1 MKPHSGCLLWQRI
14 SSHLYPFKSISVL
27 ALLQSK
33 LKLQA
38 TRTLAKPLS
47 LSSFTAG
54 TPGTRDT
61 LACQP
66 DLCVSRLRFSLEK

>member
-38 TRTLAKPLS
+38 ARTLAKPLS
-47 LSSFTAG
+47 LSFTAG
-54 TPGTRDT
+54 TPGTHDT
-61 LACQP
+61 LA
-66 DLCVSRLRFSLEK
+66 

>member
-1 MKPHSGCLLWQRI
+1 MNLHSGCLLWQRI

-38 TRTLAKPLS
+38 ARTLAKPLS
-47 LSSFTAG
+47 LSSLTAG

-61 LACQP
+61 LAWPGLASAFQA
-66 DLCVSRLRFSLEK
+66 